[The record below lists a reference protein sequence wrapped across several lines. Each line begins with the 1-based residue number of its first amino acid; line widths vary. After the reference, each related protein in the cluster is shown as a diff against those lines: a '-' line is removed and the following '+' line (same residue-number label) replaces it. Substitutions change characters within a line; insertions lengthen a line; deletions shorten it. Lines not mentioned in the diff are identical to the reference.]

1 MKKQE
6 NFITTETETDQS
18 FAGSGR
24 TVERSSRFVSK
35 GNRVKQLTATLRI
48 LQVKHSQYQ
57 KSQSDSQTVKQS
69 NSQTVKQSNSQ
80 TVKQSNSQT
89 VKRSYYQTDT
99 QLYSPLAKQLISLS
113 AQQPN

>member
-1 MKKQE
+1 VRKQE

-35 GNRVKQLTATLRI
+35 GNRVKQLRATLRI

-69 NSQTVKQSNSQ
+69 NSQTVILSDRHTAIQC
-80 TVKQSNSQT
+80 
-89 VKRSYYQTDT
+89 
-99 QLYSPLAKQLISLS
+99 IS
-113 AQQPN
+113 